1 MLQSVKA
8 TQSISVGIHATHTWY
23 MRPMLQSV
31 KATQSISVGIHATHT
46 WYMRPTLSTYTLRYM
61 SPTRVHVHVTGPNE
75 YIHATHTWYMSY
87 ILTVPSTFTMCKWF
101 DRLHTL

>member
-1 MLQSVKA
+1 MLHSVKA

-23 MRPMLQSV
+23 
-31 KATQSISVGIHATHT
+31 T
-46 WYMRPTLSTYTLRYM
+46 RPTLSTYTLRYM

-87 ILTVPSTFTMCKWF
+87 ILTVHSTFTMCKWF
-101 DRLHTL
+101 GPITYSVILYRRNHTIVVFPILRVE